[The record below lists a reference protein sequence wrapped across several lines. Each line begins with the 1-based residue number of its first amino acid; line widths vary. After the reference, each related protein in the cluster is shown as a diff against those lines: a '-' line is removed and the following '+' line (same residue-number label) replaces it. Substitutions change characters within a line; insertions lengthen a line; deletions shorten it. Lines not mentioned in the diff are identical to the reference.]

1 MRIRRAW
8 SLCSVAL
15 GILLLFGTACDAKT
29 VSSLAFWRPTAT
41 PTATATSTATATAT
55 ETATFTPTAT
65 FTATPTQ
72 TPTSTP
78 SPTPT
83 VEPLK
88 LLLSLDP
95 PSPQQGHALLV
106 RIEAN
111 RPISL
116 TGFLDGKLLR
126 FAEVK
131 SGGWAVVGFEPYAQV
146 RPYFLQVAA
155 TDRFRQQANVSAN
168 MQLGAS
174 AFEVDYL
181 TIAPELQDLLNP
193 ELRRQETEKLDK
205 VFSILTAQPLWEG
218 EFLMPVANALT
229 SSYGVGRS
237 YNNQPISSYH
247 AGVDIEGAVG
257 TPIQAAN
264 RGQVVFA
271 ERTQVRGNLL
281 ILDHGLGVYT
291 VYAHLSEFGV
301 KVGQRVNKG
310 EVIGKVG
317 DTGLV
322 TGPHLHWEVVVGGVS
337 VEPLEWTRRA
347 FP

>member
-1 MRIRRAW
+1 MQIHRWWNWAI
-8 SLCSVAL
+8 AL
-15 GILLLFGTACDAKT
+15 GMLLVLGTACDAET

-41 PTATATSTATATAT
+41 PTTTATSTPTATATAS
-55 ETATFTPTAT
+55 ATLTPTAT
-65 FTATPTQ
+65 FTATSTQ

-88 LLLSLDP
+88 LSLTLDP
-95 PSPQQGHALLV
+95 PAPQQGRALLV

-111 RPISL
+111 HPISL

-126 FAEVK
+126 FAEDK
-131 SGGWAVVGFEPYAQV
+131 TGGWAVIGFEPYAQL
-146 RPYFLQVAA
+146 RPYFLQAA
-155 TDRFRQQANVSAN
+155 AVDRFNQQASVSASL
-168 MQLGAS
+168 QLGAS
-174 AFEVDYL
+174 SFEVDYL
-181 TIAPELQDLLNP
+181 TIAPGLQELLDP
-193 ELRRQETEKLDK
+193 ELRRRETEKVDK
-205 VFSILTAQPLWEG
+205 ILSVFSPQPLWQG
-218 EFLMPVANALT
+218 EFLMPVANPLT
-229 SSYGVGRS
+229 SFYGVGRS

-247 AGVDIEGAVG
+247 AGVDIEGAIG
-257 TPIQAAN
+257 APILAAN

-291 VYAHLSEFGV
+291 VYAHLSEFAA
-301 KVGQRVNKG
+301 KVGQQVNKG
-310 EVIGKVG
+310 EIIGKVG

-322 TGPHLHWEVVVGGVS
+322 TGPHLHWEVVVGGVP

>member
-1 MRIRRAW
+1 
-8 SLCSVAL
+8 L
-15 GILLLFGTACDAKT
+15 
-29 VSSLAFWRPTAT
+29 
-41 PTATATSTATATAT
+41 
-55 ETATFTPTAT
+55 
-65 FTATPTQ
+65 
-72 TPTSTP
+72 
-78 SPTPT
+78 
-83 VEPLK
+83 EPLK
-88 LLLSLDP
+88 ISLTLDP

-116 TGFLDGKLLR
+116 TGFLDSKLVR
-126 FAEVK
+126 FVESK
-131 SGGWAVVGFEPYAQV
+131 SGGWAVIGFEPYAQL

-155 TDRFRQQANVSAN
+155 VDRFKQQANVSAN

-174 AFEVDYL
+174 SFEVDYL
-181 TIAPELQDLLNP
+181 TIAPGLQELLDP

-205 VFSILTAQPLWEG
+205 VFTVFTPQPLWQG
-218 EFLMPVANALT
+218 AFIMPVANELT

-247 AGVDIEGAVG
+247 AGVDIEGAMG
-257 TPIQAAN
+257 TPILAAN
-264 RGQVVFA
+264 RGRVVFA

-291 VYAHLSEFGV
+291 VYAHLSEFV
-301 KVGQRVNKG
+301 AKVGQQVNQG